1 MQLSTAMDIPV
12 CNMLCQPEK
21 CDKLK
26 EYGGHAP
33 FLMIWKSDNDDEK
46 KYTAFVRISVLNKM

>member
-1 MQLSTAMDIPV
+1 MRSWMQLSIAMDIPV

-26 EYGGHAP
+26 EYGMP
-33 FLMIWKSDNDDEK
+33 CSFFMTLENNNVKRSI
-46 KYTAFVRISVLNKM
+46 LNSYELVC

>member
-1 MQLSTAMDIPV
+1 MKPIISRSVRCADEMRSWMQLSTAMDIPV

-26 EYGGHAP
+26 EYGGP
-33 FLMIWKSDNDDEK
+33 CSFFNDMEK
-46 KYTAFVRISVLNKM
+46 